1 MQRRVHTDNAPA
13 AIGPYSQAIVI
24 NSFVFA
30 AGQIPINPATHKL
43 VEGGIEEQTRQVLD
57 NVKAVLEAAGSS
69 LRSVV
74 KTTVFL
80 TYLGNFA
87 AMNAIY
93 AEYFN
98 ADPPPAR
105 STVQVA
111 DLPLGAMIEIEC
123 IAALEQ
129 EQRPGE

>member
-1 MQRRVHTDNAPA
+1 MRQRVHTDKAPET
-13 AIGPYSQAIVI
+13 IGPYSQAVVV
-24 NSFVFA
+24 NGMVYT
-30 AGQIPINPATHKL
+30 AGQVGINPATHKL

-57 NVKAVLEAAGSS
+57 NLKAVLEAAGGS
-69 LRSVV
+69 LQSVV
-74 KTTVFL
+74 KTTVFH
-80 TYLGNFA
+80 TYMGNFA

-93 AEYFN
+93 GRYFDAE
-98 ADPPPAR
+98 PPPAR

-129 EQRPGE
+129 A

>member
-1 MQRRVHTDNAPA
+1 MRQRVHSENAPA
-13 AIGPYSQAIVI
+13 AIGPYSQAIIV
-24 NSFVFA
+24 NGLVFT
-30 AGQIPINPATHKL
+30 AGQVAINPATHKL
-43 VEGGIEEQTRQVLD
+43 IEGGIEDQTRQVLE

-69 LRSVV
+69 LASVV

-80 TYLGNFA
+80 TYMGNFA
-87 AMNAIY
+87 AMNVIY
-93 AEYFN
+93 GQYFN
-98 ADPPPAR
+98 SEPPPAR

-129 EQRPGE
+129 S